1 MIMFPS
7 AKVLA
12 IDDDENDLNNIRDGL
27 HAAGIACVPIHFT
40 LPLPDLAP
48 AQGVRIVFLDLNLV
62 GGHRNAAELAD
73 IAGQALKRY
82 LATGPYLLVFWSVQA
97 ADVDEVVRLLKVR
110 HADAPAPL
118 AVGVMDKAELRL
130 PEQTAEDYDTRLDAL
145 KQRILREVAKSPQL
159 VALLHWEAKLAESAG
174 KAFGELST
182 LAAGANPWDFDSVEG
197 RFRTILGKIAR
208 ESGGVHADDNRA
220 KAMQRGLAPL
230 LDDFM
235 GAIPTDE
242 GYNSVWKAATPEPLG
257 PCGQLPEGV
266 SSAQL
271 NTRYLYD
278 LIVPLKDERGALV
291 EIPEDAAWEAHFG
304 YGREQLVS
312 LSLNLEEMTDAQ
324 GALSR
329 CRCFLLECSTACDYA
344 QGNERLLRYVFCTLV
359 PSGKLKTK
367 KGKRVKE
374 CHQGIYRFPILKIG
388 DEDVILEANFR
399 HVLGLPS
406 GHAILGTPLLRVRPQ
421 ALDAMLQ
428 QYAHHTS
435 RLGLLSFH

>member
-1 MIMFPS
+1 MFPS

-27 HAAGIACVPIHFT
+27 HAAGIACVPIHFA

-73 IAGQALKRY
+73 IAGQTLKRY

-182 LAAGANPWDFDSVEG
+182 LATGANPWDFEAVEG

-208 ESGGVHADDNRA
+208 ESGGVHADANRA

-235 GAIPTDE
+235 GANLTDV
-242 GYNSVWKAATPEPLG
+242 GYNSAWKAATPEPLG
-257 PCGQLPEGV
+257 ACKELPAGV
-266 SSAQL
+266 SIAQL

-278 LIVPLKDERGALV
+278 LAVPGNGERGALV
-291 EIPEDAAWEAHFG
+291 EIAVRASWKTHFG
-304 YGREQLVS
+304 FTRQQMME
-312 LSLNLEEMTDAQ
+312 LSINRGESKNIAETLK
-324 GALSR
+324 S
-329 CRCFLLECSTACDYA
+329 CRCFLLECSAACDYA
-344 QGNERLLRYVFCTLV
+344 QGNERLLRFVFCTLI
-359 PSGKLKTK
+359 PERYLKTK
-367 KGKRVKE
+367 KDKLVKA
-374 CHQGIYRFPILKIG
+374 CHEGIYRFPVLKLG
-388 DEDVILEANFR
+388 RENVILEANFR
-399 HVLGLPS
+399 HVVGLPAD
-406 GHAILGTPLLRVRPQ
+406 HKLLGKPLLRVRPQ